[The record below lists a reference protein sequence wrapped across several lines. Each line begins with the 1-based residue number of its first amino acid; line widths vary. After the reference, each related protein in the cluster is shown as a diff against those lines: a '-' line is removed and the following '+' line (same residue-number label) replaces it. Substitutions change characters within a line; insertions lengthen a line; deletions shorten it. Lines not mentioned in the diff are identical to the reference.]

1 MKKVIFAILI
11 SMAQLLFGTNIF
23 AKTVTVYG
31 LEAMPFCGTVDKQ
44 VTGIAIEIL
53 NEATKYGA
61 PSFVFDLNIPWKRA
75 QYNLEKATAND
86 LVAII
91 PFSRTEARERN
102 FKWVAELIKTQY
114 RFYSYGRISPIKSI
128 DEIKDKRVGVV
139 FGHAIISVLE
149 KLGLQKIDSGAEN
162 ADKNIT
168 KLIHNRFDTIADSDI
183 ICLYTWK
190 KFGKDKNDLQVGPA
204 IGDPTSVCIATGL
217 NFPDDTAKNISDAI
231 DLMRKNGSL
240 QKIFDKWF

>member
-91 PFSRTEARERN
+91 PFSRTEAREGN

-114 RFYSYGRISPIKSI
+114 RLYSYGRISPIKSI
-128 DEIKDKRVGVV
+128 DEVNYHRQRRW
-139 FGHAIISVLE
+139 
-149 KLGLQKIDSGAEN
+149 LGLLHLEGALL
-162 ADKNIT
+162 
-168 KLIHNRFDTIADSDI
+168 LINQTS
-183 ICLYTWK
+183 CLESHLLL
-190 KFGKDKNDLQVGPA
+190 DLYDVA
-204 IGDPTSVCIATGL
+204 I
-217 NFPDDTAKNISDAI
+217 
-231 DLMRKNGSL
+231 
-240 QKIFDKWF
+240 